1 MPKIQTRCPN
11 CQQPMAAD
19 VHQVLDVGVD
29 PQIKEKLL
37 SGTLNIAQCPS
48 CGFQGQLPLPIVY
61 HDPEKELLLT
71 FYPPSMD
78 KTMEEK
84 ESEMGP
90 LIKEVTEN
98 LPPEKRKGY
107 LFQPKTMMSMQSMV
121 KTVLEAEGIT
131 SEMIEEQQEKM
142 SLLEELLR
150 LQGDAQVK
158 KIQEE
163 DDRIDREFFALFTQ
177 IAQRMASSQNQ
188 QVLGQIQE
196 LQDNLLQESQVGKD
210 IAQESA
216 EIEAARETLQNLGQD
231 LTRGKLLELVKEAP
245 NLARVRALVSL
256 ARPAMDYS
264 FLQMFSEQIEA
275 AEGEEREKLVERRNL
290 ILQLTQEIDQ
300 YLEERAES
308 SREILE
314 ALLQA
319 DDLEQELI
327 KHASQIDETFLQV
340 LTAELEEAEKQE
352 NHERQQKLAELL
364 KFIQELSTPRE
375 YRLIDQLIE
384 AADQEDRLDQIL
396 EQKEDE
402 INQELMGYL
411 SNLITS
417 VEESLSGL
425 EGQERAQQRELLE
438 RIEKV
443 HQKVLKS
450 SMEKSFRKG

>member
-163 DDRIDREFFALFTQ
+163 DGRIDREFFALFTQ

-216 EIEAARETLQNLGQD
+216 EIEAARDTLQNLGQD

-300 YLEERAES
+300 YLEERAEA

-327 KHASQIDETFLQV
+327 KHASQIDEAFLQV

-396 EQKEDE
+396 EEKEDE

-425 EGQERAQQRELLE
+425 EGQEKAQQRKLLE

>member
-300 YLEERAES
+300 YLEERAEA

>member
-163 DDRIDREFFALFTQ
+163 DGRIDREFFALFTQ

-216 EIEAARETLQNLGQD
+216 EIEAARDTLQNLCQD

-275 AEGEEREKLVERRNL
+275 AEGEEREKLV
-290 ILQLTQEIDQ
+290 
-300 YLEERAES
+300 
-308 SREILE
+308 
-314 ALLQA
+314 
-319 DDLEQELI
+319 
-327 KHASQIDETFLQV
+327 
-340 LTAELEEAEKQE
+340 
-352 NHERQQKLAELL
+352 
-364 KFIQELSTPRE
+364 
-375 YRLIDQLIE
+375 
-384 AADQEDRLDQIL
+384 
-396 EQKEDE
+396 
-402 INQELMGYL
+402 
-411 SNLITS
+411 
-417 VEESLSGL
+417 
-425 EGQERAQQRELLE
+425 
-438 RIEKV
+438 
-443 HQKVLKS
+443 
-450 SMEKSFRKG
+450 